1 MSTRATPSEY
11 ASWLAHGS
19 GSLVKALNWKFAWAG
34 REVLPPSL
42 AQTLREL
49 ELPEL
54 KLYNSYGPAETIT
67 CTKAEVRLAENNS
80 ASSDDG
86 NPNDADD
93 SRNDSHSSEAA
104 VIPAGFLLPGD
115 SVFIVDHN
123 LDLLP
128 QGAAGQIVIDGP
140 SVAAGR
146 VVYRTGDVGRLQ
158 SDGSL
163 VFIGRVAGDIMIK
176 MRGMRVDLQE
186 TEMPPSQRLRT
197 RFVRLWCL
205 WESHLLVAH
214 AQFVRNDFYPG
225 GATQKAFLRQLRFIL
240 SLPLYLVP
248 ALFVPFEQMPTDAH
262 GKTDRNASN
271 LTLPRVASDVAELKK
286 CSHSLGGI
294 VSLIDLAAKIE
305 TSAVAASDV
314 VDWEEKTHLQK
325 EYFED
330 LLTHTNNLLH
340 PYHQAILN
348 TNPVTD
354 DEKKTDSKVAEEELI
369 EIRLDSGDLLETHLG
384 LSDLSF
390 SSPWT

>member
-19 GSLVKALNWKFAWAG
+19 GSLVRALNWKFAWAG

-67 CTKAEVRLAENNS
+67 CTKAEVRLAENKS

-140 SVAAGR
+140 SVAAG
-146 VVYRTGDVGRLQ
+146 YLNDDKLSEKIIHQERTTPLHQ
-158 SDGSL
+158 PLEIQGS
-163 VFIGRVAGDIMIK
+163 
-176 MRGMRVDLQE
+176 
-186 TEMPPSQRLRT
+186 P
-197 RFVRLWCL
+197 
-205 WESHLLVAH
+205 
-214 AQFVRNDFYPG
+214 
-225 GATQKAFLRQLRFIL
+225 TQQ
-240 SLPLYLVP
+240 
-248 ALFVPFEQMPTDAH
+248 T
-262 GKTDRNASN
+262 T
-271 LTLPRVASDVAELKK
+271 VASSTE
-286 CSHSLGGI
+286 
-294 VSLIDLAAKIE
+294 
-305 TSAVAASDV
+305 
-314 VDWEEKTHLQK
+314 Q
-325 EYFED
+325 
-330 LLTHTNNLLH
+330 
-340 PYHQAILN
+340 
-348 TNPVTD
+348 VTWAGYRV
-354 DEKKTDSKVAEEELI
+354 TGA
-369 EIRLDSGDLLETHLG
+369 
-384 LSDLSF
+384 SF
-390 SSPWT
+390 S